1 MQPLI
6 SHLPYDVLWY
16 MFGFILADD
25 VSGAPTTISHLCRSW
40 RLASLQTPFL
50 WSHITMILGC
60 DINQKNE
67 LAQSRFERAAS
78 HPIDLTIRAWRHFS
92 DAEKSQ
98 LIHPNAHRLRRL
110 TIESFVGE
118 FSLPLLWEAFP
129 RRMPLLEEFYGV
141 CLPGTRVHVV
151 RKPARSSNSQEFAS
165 LIPFGIKDLN
175 PQRLF
180 FMNSDLYS
188 PQNLTTLALAPTGL
202 FHQPTLSDIHRI
214 LSSTASTLK
223 YFEYEG
229 LTPVCLCE
237 DTKFRPIEL
246 PNLYSISIG
255 YSDDVIPFLS
265 FFKAPG
271 LKRLDLLNFTDRP
284 TTPVNPRPHGRQV
297 PTNSQKLLR
306 LISEWKSLHHLG
318 LFAIG
323 ALPRNAT
330 LQYIQSLDS
339 LESLVLYGGG
349 VRGGGG
355 PYSFAKVLFCED
367 TSKAIL
373 LPNLKNLLYTAAH
386 DEPHLLRFLRA
397 RNTQNLGP
405 LDNLVVDIDPK
416 FLDHCSGHLSLE
428 DLDVLKSG
436 ARVLKLF
443 SPSHRQSYVLVEAY
457 QWFWEDTV

>member
-1 MQPLI
+1 MQPPI
-6 SHLPYDVLWY
+6 THLPYDVLWY

-25 VSGAPTTISHLCRSW
+25 ISAAPTTISHLCRSW
-40 RLASLQTPFL
+40 RLAALQTPFL
-50 WSHITMILGC
+50 WSHIIMILGS

-67 LAQSRFERAAS
+67 LAHSRFERAAN

-92 DAEKSQ
+92 DAEKSL
-98 LIHPNAHRLRRL
+98 LIYPNAHRLRRL
-110 TIESFVGE
+110 TIESFVGA

-129 RRMPLLEEFYGV
+129 RRMPLLEEFHGV
-141 CLPGTRVHVV
+141 CLPETRVHLI

-175 PQRLF
+175 PHRLF
-180 FMNSDLYS
+180 FMNSDLYC
-188 PQNLTTLALAPTGL
+188 PKNLTTIALAPTGL

-214 LSSTASTLK
+214 LSSTASTLQ

-229 LTPVCLCE
+229 LTPICLCE
-237 DTKFRPIEL
+237 DTNFRPIEL

-284 TTPVNPRPHGRQV
+284 TTPISPRTYGPQV
-297 PTNSQKLLR
+297 PTNPRKLMR
-306 LISEWKSLHHLG
+306 LISEWKSLYHLG

-323 ALPRNAT
+323 ALPTNAT
-330 LQYIQSLDS
+330 LQCIQSLDS

-349 VRGGGG
+349 G
-355 PYSFAKVLFCED
+355 PYSFANVLFCQD
-367 TSKAIL
+367 TSKSIL

-416 FLDHCSGHLSLE
+416 VLDHRSGDLSLE
-428 DLDVLKSG
+428 DLKVLKSG
-436 ARVLKLF
+436 AKVLKLF
-443 SPSHRQSYVLVEAY
+443 SPSTSQNYVLVEAY
-457 QWFWEDTV
+457 QWLWEDTV